1 MTMRLRLMRVW
12 RSLAT
17 EKGLLAVLGAG
28 DEGDSGY
35 SSYSETAS
43 VSVGSH
49 FILYHSEFIDCCNEI
64 RLGIR
69 QCKLKW

>member
-1 MTMRLRLMRVW
+1 VW

-17 EKGLLAVLGAG
+17 EKGLLAVLGVG